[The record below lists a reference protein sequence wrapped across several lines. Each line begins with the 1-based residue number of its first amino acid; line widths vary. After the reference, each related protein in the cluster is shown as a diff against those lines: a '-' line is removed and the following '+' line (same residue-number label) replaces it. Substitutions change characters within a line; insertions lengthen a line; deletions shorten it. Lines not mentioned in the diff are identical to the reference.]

1 MIHPTKKI
9 DPTMKIDPTFTV
21 TDCPGA
27 NDDVKKNE
35 FLKYFIGNQMPS
47 GLFKLNDQSVVYLCQ
62 TYPPKDNSFSYYSTI
77 FDITT
82 MNAILSAYYVT
93 QEEALL
99 IGEYPDRDDSWT
111 SKHKG
116 LNHGKLRN

>member
-1 MIHPTKKI
+1 MIKATK
-9 DPTMKIDPTFTV
+9 KIDPTFTV

-35 FLKYFIGNQMPS
+35 FLKYFIGKQMPS
-47 GLFKLNDQSVVYLCQ
+47 GLFELNDQSVVYLCQ
-62 TYPPKDNSFSYYSTI
+62 KYPPKFPEFSYYSTI
-77 FDITT
+77 FDKTT

-99 IGEYPDRDDSWT
+99 IGENSRSGDYWISQHESPSP
-111 SKHKG
+111 
-116 LNHGKLRN
+116 GKL